1 MTRLTRPTRRLALA
15 AGLASLTGL
24 GAGFLTLAPG
34 RRARA
39 EPALNLPMEARGAL
53 AVQTVAEGLDQPWGL
68 APLPEAG
75 GGFGGHF
82 LVTERS
88 GTMRVVGPGGTRSAP
103 IGGLPPVVA
112 QGQGGL
118 LDVVLHPRFAENG
131 WVYWT
136 FSEADGA
143 DTRRVGT
150 ALARGR
156 LDRAAGRLNEVAVL
170 FRQAPKVQG
179 GNHFGGRL
187 VWDRQGMLFMTLG
200 DRGGF
205 RKEAQVLGHHLG
217 KILRLDE
224 QGRPAPGNPRFAQA
238 GAAPEL
244 WSYGHRNVQGA
255 ALHPL
260 TGELWAHE
268 HGPQGGDELNV
279 VRPGRNHGWPVV
291 TYGREYGSGLVI
303 GQAETRDD
311 VVPALRTWVPSIAP
325 SGLAFVGGAGG
336 PERYPG
342 ATGQPVLGALRGQLL
357 ARLVLDPQAPASAPR
372 ALRELRL
379 EAGTRIRDVRAAP
392 DGWLYLLTD
401 EPDTGRLLRVETL

>member
-1 MTRLTRPTRRLALA
+1 MNPKSRRLLLA

-39 EPALNLPMEARGAL
+39 EPALNLPIEARGAL
-53 AVQTVAEGLDQPWGL
+53 VARTVVQGLDHPWGL
-68 APLPEAG
+68 APLPGAG
-75 GGFGGHF
+75 SGEGFSGRF

-88 GTMRVVGPGGTRSAP
+88 GTMRVAGLDGSLSAP
-103 IGGLPPVVA
+103 LGGLLPAVVA
-112 QGQGGL
+112 GQGGL

-143 DTRRVGT
+143 DTRRAGT
-150 ALARGR
+150 SLARGR
-156 LDRAAGRLNEVAVL
+156 LDLAAGKLSEVKVL

-217 KILRLDE
+217 KVLRLDE
-224 QGRPAPGNPRFAQA
+224 HGQPAPGNPSFAQG
-238 GAAPEL
+238 GAAPEV

-255 ALHPL
+255 ALHPQ

-268 HGPQGGDELNV
+268 HGPQGGDELNRV
-279 VRPGRNHGWPVV
+279 QPGRNHGWPVV

-303 GQAETRDD
+303 GQAETRAD

-342 ATGQPVLGALRGQLL
+342 ATGQPVLGALRGQVLV
-357 ARLVLDPQAPASAPR
+357 RLELDGSAPASAPR
-372 ALRELRL
+372 VLRELRL
-379 EAGTRIRDVRAAP
+379 DAGARIRDVRAAP
-392 DGWLYLLTD
+392 DGWLYVLTD
-401 EPDTGRLLRVETL
+401 EPENGRLLRVEKL